1 MAILHLQKGEQ
12 DVLNLERDEHQRI
25 IKSSVLDAYV
35 NGKGYCSNAVKWLD
49 EWGIEVQTEQVNSLG
64 SYVNGII
71 NQIKAI

>member
-1 MAILHLQKGEQ
+1 MY

-25 IKSSVLDAYV
+25 IKSSVLDSWV

-71 NQIKAI
+71 NQIKSI